1 MRSFQ
6 NIVAI
11 LFAFFVCAF
20 ASSAPASEAE
30 YEATV
35 YVTSTVYR
43 VNTITLSGSPTA
55 SVVNQTSTIVAVHP
69 TAAYPTY
76 SAGNG
81 TIVAPTGTNMVPS
94 PPQFTGAASSLN
106 ANAMLAAFAAGLGFL
121 VL

>member
-20 ASSAPASEAE
+20 ASTAPASDAQ

-43 VNTITLSGSPTA
+43 VNTVTLSGSSTA
-55 SVVNQTSTIVAVHP
+55 SLANQTSTIAASHP
-69 TAAYPTY
+69 SAAYPIYGT
-76 SAGNG
+76 GNG
-81 TIVAPTGTNMVPS
+81 TVVAPTGTNAIPS
-94 PPQFTGAASSLN
+94 PPQFTGAASSLH
-106 ANAMLAAFAAGLGFL
+106 ANAFLAAFAAGLGYL